1 MAGNECEPVHAQV
14 ARKDTGAWPVSA
26 TVCPLG
32 AERGLYAVLGTGEAT
47 PAVLCPVLCPHFADT
62 GGLEQVQRTATEL
75 GQGLED
81 KSGEEQLGVGAQL
94 GDKETQEGGDP
105 LALYKS

>member
-14 ARKDTGAWPVSA
+14 ARKDIGAWPVSA

-32 AERGLYAVLGTGEAT
+32 AERGLSAVLGTGEAT
-47 PAVLCPVLCPHFADT
+47 PAVLCPHFADT
-62 GGLEQVQRTATEL
+62 GGLEQVQRTATC
-75 GQGLED
+75 LED